1 MPEPVRRKLLAC
13 SCLLLALAF
22 VLAGPALAG
31 NGGVAPPDPASPN
44 AGRIRDVYLLVLGI
58 TAVIFVLVEAA
69 LIAFVIR
76 FRGGGRAREVEGP
89 QIIGH
94 RNLELI
100 WTAIPIVIL
109 AGIAGFVFYKLP
121 GIQDPPEA
129 HAAQGN
135 LKITVEGHQFYW
147 RFVYPNGA
155 VSVNELRAP
164 VGRVV
169 ELDVTAPAYD
179 VIHSWWIPRLGGKI
193 DAIPGKTNHT
203 WFEAE
208 QAGVYKG
215 QCAEYCGVQ
224 HALMLGSVRAVPPS
238 EFDRWVSAQAAR
250 PQGLGEQTFAA
261 ACAPCHG
268 EQGEGLIGPPLE
280 GKPLDAEQITLI
292 VRNGRGAMPAVGRN
306 WNELQLRALVA
317 YVRSQITGPVGAS
330 SGG

>member
-1 MPEPVRRKLLAC
+1 VRRKLLAC
-13 SCLLLALAF
+13 SCVLLALAF
-22 VLAGPALAG
+22 VPAGPALAG

-44 AGRIRDVYLLVLGI
+44 AGGIRDLYLLVLGI
-58 TAVIFVLVEAA
+58 SAVIFVLVEAA
-69 LIAFVIR
+69 LIVFAVR
-76 FRGGGRAREVEGP
+76 FRGGNRPREVEGP

-100 WTAIPIVIL
+100 WTAVPVVIL
-109 AGIAGFVFYKLP
+109 AVIAGFVFYKLP
-121 GIQDPPEA
+121 GIQDAPEA
-129 HAAQGN
+129 EAASGN
-135 LKITVEGHQFYW
+135 LKIKVEGRQFYW

-169 ELDVTAPAYD
+169 ELDVTAPAFD

-208 QAGVYKG
+208 EEGVYKG
-215 QCAEYCGVQ
+215 QCAEYCGAQ
-224 HALMLGSVRAVPPS
+224 HALMLASVRAVPAQ
-238 EFDRWVSAQAAR
+238 EFVRWVSTRAAR
-250 PQGLGEQTFAA
+250 PLGLGEQTFAA

-268 EQGEGLIGPPLE
+268 AEGEGLIGPPLK
-280 GKPLDAEQITLI
+280 GKPLDAAQIALI
-292 VRNGRGAMPAVGRN
+292 VRNGRGAMPPVGRG
-306 WNELQLRALVA
+306 WDAAQLRALVA
-317 YVRSQITGPVGAS
+317 FVRLHVAAPAGAS

>member
-13 SCLLLALAF
+13 SCILLALAF

-31 NGGVAPPDPASPN
+31 NGGVAPPAPASPN
-44 AGRIRDVYLLVLGI
+44 ADRIRDLYLLVLGI

-69 LIAFVIR
+69 LILFVIR
-76 FRGGGRAREVEGP
+76 FRGGRRAREVEGP

-100 WTAIPIVIL
+100 WTGVPILIL
-109 AGIAGFVFYKLP
+109 AVIAGFVFYKLP
-121 GIQDPPEA
+121 GIQDAPEA
-129 HAAQGN
+129 QAAPSN
-135 LKITVEGHQFYW
+135 LKIRVEGHQFYW

-193 DAIPGKTNHT
+193 DAIPGKMNHT

-215 QCAEYCGVQ
+215 QCAEYCGAQ
-224 HALMLGSVRAVPPS
+224 HALMLGSVRAVPPE
-238 EFDRWVSAQAAR
+238 EFLAWVSAQAAR
-250 PQGLGEQTFAA
+250 PRGLGEQTFAA

-268 EQGEGLIGPPLE
+268 AEGEGLIGPPLK
-280 GKPLDAEQITLI
+280 GKPLDAAQIALI
-292 VRNGRGAMPAVGRN
+292 VRNGRGAMPPVGRN
-306 WNELQLRALVA
+306 WNEAQLRALVA
-317 YVRSQITGPVGAS
+317 YVRGRITGPVGAS